1 MKKLL
6 RAFMVLLLA
15 VFVFVAVIVT
25 IALVDAFGG
34 ESPSDVANVTIAAD
48 GLAVPA
54 YVAPPRNVVGP
65 TVPAIIL
72 HHEWWGLNHEITEI
86 ADELAAEGYLVVA
99 PDAYGGRT
107 ATTVPGALWLRL
119 TVDHEDAR
127 SRLEVS
133 LDYIR
138 DPDGAAQEMDLAAP
152 VDTLRVGALGFC
164 FGGDL
169 TLWLAQTRAED
180 LAALVV
186 YYGGQTS
193 NEADLTPIAPAAPVL
208 GIFGDEDAQIP
219 VEEVE
224 AYEAALNSLGIQNDV
239 VIYEGVGH
247 AFLNADNLDG
257 RGAAG
262 QAWERTLAFL
272 ALHVAAE

>member
-6 RAFMVLLLA
+6 RAVMVLLLA
-15 VFVFVAVIVT
+15 VFVFVAVVVT
-25 IALVDAFGG
+25 VALVDAFGG
-34 ESPSDVANVTIAAD
+34 ESPADVANVTISANGD
-48 GLAVPA
+48 DVPA
-54 YVAPPRNVVGP
+54 YVAAPRNAVGP
-65 TVPAIIL
+65 SVPAVIL
-72 HHEWWGLNHEITEI
+72 LHEWWGLNHEITEI
-86 ADELAAEGYLVVA
+86 ADELAAEGYLVIA

-119 TVDHEDAR
+119 TVDKANAR
-127 SRLEVS
+127 SRLEVA
-133 LDYIR
+133 LDYLR
-138 DPDGAAQEMDLAAP
+138 DPDGASAEAGLVAP
-152 VDTLRVGALGFC
+152 VDPLRVGALGFC

-180 LAALVV
+180 LSAMVV
-186 YYGGQTS
+186 YYGGQT
-193 NEADLTPIAPAAPVL
+193 ADEDELSPIASAAPVL

-247 AFLNADNLDG
+247 AFLNAENLDG

-262 QAWERTLAFL
+262 QAWQRTLSFL
-272 ALHVAAE
+272 AMHVAAE